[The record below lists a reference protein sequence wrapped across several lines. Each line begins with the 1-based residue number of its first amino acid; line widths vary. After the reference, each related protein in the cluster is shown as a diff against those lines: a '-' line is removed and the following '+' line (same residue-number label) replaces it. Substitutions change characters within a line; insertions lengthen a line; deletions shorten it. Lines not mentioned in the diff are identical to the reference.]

1 MRAVSQHCIVAA
13 RLVLLL
19 LFSTAVEA
27 APQNLAALRI
37 YERGDYVAAAKAA
50 EREGGGEGFALAARS
65 ILADATLR
73 EQPCMECLK
82 QAEDFARRAIA
93 ADANYAEGYIE
104 LAAALGYEARLMGL
118 FRAKV
123 NRLGEQAKDAID
135 TALKLTPDEP
145 WALAAA
151 GGWNIEV
158 VRLGGRVVGGMIYG
172 AHFDDGVAYYR
183 RALSADPNNLVI
195 SLQYVLA
202 LTSYAFEARRLEI
215 MAVLDAVVRAKPPD
229 AYSDAMRERAMRLL
243 DLLNRN
249 KREEYL
255 ALANRYL
262 GIQ

>member
-1 MRAVSQHCIVAA
+1 MRALSQTCIAVVH
-13 RLVLLL
+13 LVLLL
-19 LFSTAVEA
+19 IFSTAVEA
-27 APQNLAALRI
+27 APQDLAALQI
-37 YERGDYVAAAKAA
+37 YERGDYLAAAEAA
-50 EREGGGEGFALAARS
+50 EQEGGGEGFALAARS
-65 ILADATLR
+65 TLADATLR
-73 EQPCMECLK
+73 EQPCMECMK

-93 ADANYAEGYIE
+93 ADPKYAEGYIE

-135 TALKLTPDEP
+135 TALKLTPREP

-158 VRLGGRVVGGMIYG
+158 VRLGGRVVGMLYG

-183 RALSADPNNLVI
+183 RALSVDPNNLVI
-195 SLQYVLA
+195 SLQYALA

-215 MAVLDAVVRAKPPD
+215 MAVLDAVVRAMPPD
-229 AYSDAMRERAMRLL
+229 AYSDAMQGRAKKLL
-243 DLLNRN
+243 DLLNQD